1 LGLQWSAS
9 KKVPHP
15 ILVMEFQT
23 VQEWM
28 TLLMEILMQI
38 PRVLRLTLVMEFLT
52 VQDFLSYN
60 Q

>member
-1 LGLQWSAS
+1 
-9 KKVPHP
+9 
-15 ILVMEFQT
+15 MEFQT